1 MKRLLIAMVLMI
13 VSATACYAES
23 DGKKTNEEEA
33 AVTAPVVKKITTADL
48 VGKTITFTWQTGPF
62 KNAANIIM
70 FVDPNTMKLSVES
83 GKDMANP
90 STIKFD
96 TVQIDNEIFLLTWRS
111 EEYAQTLVMT
121 LNFKT
126 HMIYE
131 VVVTEKTNYLSQ
143 GPFVLKE

>member
-1 MKRLLIAMVLMI
+1 MKRLLIAIVLMI

-23 DGKKTNEEEA
+23 DAKKEKEEA
-33 AVTAPVVKKITTADL
+33 AVTVPVVKKVTTADL

-70 FVDPNTMKLSVES
+70 FIDPNTMKLSVES
-83 GKDMANP
+83 GMDMANP